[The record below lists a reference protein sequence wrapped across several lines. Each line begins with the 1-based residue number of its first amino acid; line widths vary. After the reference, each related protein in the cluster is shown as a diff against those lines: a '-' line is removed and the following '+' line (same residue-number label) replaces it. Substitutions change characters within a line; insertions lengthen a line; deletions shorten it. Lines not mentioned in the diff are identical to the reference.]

1 MVKYLRA
8 FLPISTPLDLFA
20 FRHTVTDELENG
32 WKLYDPLK
40 VGLNLCDFSVIECTN
55 ICFFHFQLGISKN
68 GCFSSSN

>member
-20 FRHTVTDELENG
+20 FRHTVTNEAENG

-40 VGLNLCDFSVIECTN
+40 VDGIYVIFLLSEVITLLLF
-55 ICFFHFQLGISKN
+55 IF
-68 GCFSSSN
+68 